1 MKQNLFMSRPF
12 FFKLLLRRF
21 LCVTHFT
28 IITMPKEM
36 NCDFPNEKQNTL
48 QNAKLFVCLKQFETT
63 NNKTTL
69 TGIRIRRQNICRS
82 SKSLC
87 SLCSSIWR

>member
-1 MKQNLFMSRPF
+1 MLFSRRTNEKKILRIWKVNEEREREIKRCPYETKPVYIKTL

-28 IITMPKEM
+28 IITMPKQM

-48 QNAKLFVCLKQFETT
+48 QNAKLFVGLKQFET
-63 NNKTTL
+63 
-69 TGIRIRRQNICRS
+69 I
-82 SKSLC
+82 
-87 SLCSSIWR
+87 